1 MRLSFYNPTN
11 KVRMEQLPQD
21 INMLLSFVNMKL
33 RDDYES
39 LDEMC
44 DSMDI
49 AKEELIAKL
58 AKGGFEYNEGQ
69 NKFW

>member
-1 MRLSFYNPTN
+1 MRLSFYNSTN

-58 AKGGFEYNEGQ
+58 AEGGFEYNEGQ

>member
-1 MRLSFYNPTN
+1 MRLSFFHLN
-11 KVRMEQLPQD
+11 RLAMEQLPQD

-58 AKGGFEYNEGQ
+58 AEGGFEYNEGQ

>member
-1 MRLSFYNPTN
+1 
-11 KVRMEQLPQD
+11 MEQLPQD

-33 RDDYES
+33 RDDYDS

-49 AKEELIAKL
+49 DKEELIAKL
-58 AKGGFEYNEGQ
+58 AEGGFEYNESQ
-69 NKFW
+69 KKFW

>member
-1 MRLSFYNPTN
+1 
-11 KVRMEQLPQD
+11 MEQLPRD

-33 RDDYES
+33 RDDYDS

-49 AKEELIAKL
+49 DKEELIAKL
-58 AKGGFEYNEGQ
+58 AEGGFEYNESQ
-69 NKFW
+69 KKFW

>member
-1 MRLSFYNPTN
+1 MG
-11 KVRMEQLPQD
+11 ELPQD

-33 RDDYES
+33 RDEYAS
-39 LDEMC
+39 LEEMC

-49 AKEELIAKL
+49 DKEELIANL
-58 AKGGFEYNEGQ
+58 AEGGFEYNEAG